1 MNKNIAILIISLTLL
16 ITNVKPVLADNNI
29 LINEFVIEP
38 AQSVEILN
46 NGETSV
52 DISNWYIDD
61 SGGSTYYTIPENTI
75 IYPNSCI
82 IFSSNFYL
90 NKSSS
95 DTIYLFD
102 NTSTPLLSSAVIID
116 SYSYALSPGEGKSYM
131 RVPDG
136 ENIWETGIE
145 TLGKFNTTN
154 MSCIVLPTN
163 TPTLI
168 PTPEVSPIAL
178 TLTPIPTDIQI
189 DYENIYVSEV
199 MVNPEKGNYE
209 WVEIYNNNDFY
220 VYLNN
225 WYIDD
230 EENQGSSPRIFS
242 LNIPAKSYKVFELTS
257 SIFNNSGDSIRLL
270 NLNRAEKDSIYYS
283 KSISGKTIGKISI
296 YENETCM
303 QEPSKE
309 RENNSCMENNKLEN
323 TPTPTNIQAF
333 NISPSVS
340 PSNLK
345 AINNSENSSY
355 ERYPAGSYNISQK
368 AKKEDGGN
376 ELKDI
381 SGEILGESINLQ
393 TNKPNTLLNGLLFCS
408 LFLSFLTIVLIFF
421 KIKEYIKNSKHI
433 QRSYIFKHFKN
444 N

>member
-1 MNKNIAILIISLTLL
+1 MNKNITILIISLILL
-16 ITNVKPVLADNNI
+16 LTNVESVLANGNI

-46 NGETSV
+46 NGETSI

-90 NKSSS
+90 NKSSPDS
-95 DTIYLFD
+95 IYLFD
-102 NTSTPLLSSAVIID
+102 NTSNPLLSSAVIID
-116 SYSYALSPGEGKSYM
+116 SYSYQLSPGEGNSYM

-136 ENIWETGIE
+136 ENTWETGIE
-145 TLGKFNTTN
+145 TLGKFNSTN
-154 MSCIVLPTN
+154 ISCMVLPTN
-163 TPTLI
+163 TPTPI
-168 PTPEVSPIAL
+168 PTPETSYIPP
-178 TLTPIPTDIQI
+178 TSTPTPTDIQI
-189 DYENIYVSEV
+189 NYENIYISEV

-209 WVEIYNNNDFY
+209 WVEIYNDNDFY
-220 VYLNN
+220 IYLNN

-242 LNIPAKSYKVFELTS
+242 LNIPAKSYAVFELTS

-270 NLNRAEKDSIYYS
+270 NSNRAEKDSIYYP
-283 KSISGKTIGKISI
+283 KSIRGKTIGKISI
-296 YENETCM
+296 YENETCI
-303 QEPSKE
+303 QEPSKS
-309 RENNSCMENNKLEN
+309 RENNSCIENNKLEN
-323 TPTPTNIQAF
+323 IPTPTNIQAF
-333 NISPSVS
+333 NVSPSVS

-345 AINNSENSSY
+345 AINNNSY

-368 AKKEDGGN
+368 IKEENKDN
-376 ELKDI
+376 EIKDI
-381 SGEILGESINLQ
+381 SGEILGQSINLQ
-393 TNKPNTLLNGLLFCS
+393 SNKPNTFLNSLLFCS
-408 LFLSFLTIVLIFF
+408 FSLSFLTIVLIFF
-421 KIKEYIKNSKHI
+421 KIKEYINNSKHI